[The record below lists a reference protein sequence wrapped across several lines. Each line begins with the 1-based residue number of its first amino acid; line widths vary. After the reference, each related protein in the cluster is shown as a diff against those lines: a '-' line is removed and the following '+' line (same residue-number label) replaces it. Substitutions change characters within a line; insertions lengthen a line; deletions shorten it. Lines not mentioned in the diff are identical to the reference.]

1 MARSTWNL
9 LDMAHIWISHATL
22 ALTKVNTHG
31 LVFEWKGSN
40 ESLKPLLLMGHQ
52 DVVPVNPDTVSEW
65 THPPFSGHF
74 DGKLLWGRGSSDDKN
89 GLIGVLSTVE
99 TLIENGFKPT
109 RSIVLSFG
117 FDEEAS
123 GLQGASQLAEHLLE
137 KYGENAFALLVDEG
151 GKLINTIKLFMKI
164 DL

>member
-1 MARSTWNL
+1 
-9 LDMAHIWISHATL
+9 
-22 ALTKVNTHG
+22 
-31 LVFEWKGSN
+31 
-40 ESLKPLLLMGHQ
+40 MGHQ

-65 THPPFSGHF
+65 THPPFSGYS

-89 GLIGVLSTVE
+89 GLIGILSTVE

-123 GLQGASQLAEHLLE
+123 GPQGAERLADFLLE

-151 GKLINTIKLFMKI
+151 GT
-164 DL
+164 

>member
-1 MARSTWNL
+1 
-9 LDMAHIWISHATL
+9 
-22 ALTKVNTHG
+22 
-31 LVFEWKGSN
+31 
-40 ESLKPLLLMGHQ
+40 MGHQ
-52 DVVPVNPDTVSEW
+52 DVVPVNHYTLNKWS
-65 THPPFSGHF
+65 HPPFSGHF

-89 GLIGVLSTVE
+89 GLIGILSTVE

-123 GLQGASQLAEHLLE
+123 GLHGAKRLADFLLE

-151 GKLINTIKLFMKI
+151 GK
-164 DL
+164 